1 MPARVT
7 SVEGL
12 KRAIT
17 NKRGFTTS
25 REILIVAVPAKVKYL
40 CEDLRTVSCC
50 SALWARILG
59 VARSS
64 STCLKA
70 VKTVWRYLAMVVHV
84 VLEYNRFAVETGGGT
99 RTEFDGFSLLET
111 TSEEPQTLRLE
122 FLPIP
127 GEIVVFGLVR
137 ASKYRIKL
145 GVFRCLCY

>member
-1 MPARVT
+1 MGEDSRRCEVILDLP
-7 SVEGL
+7 EGGQNSL
-12 KRAIT
+12 
-17 NKRGFTTS
+17 
-25 REILIVAVPAKVKYL
+25 AVFGHGGP
-40 CEDLRTVSCC
+40 RSF
-50 SALWARILG
+50 G
-59 VARSS
+59 VQQ
-64 STCLKA
+64 
-70 VKTVWRYLAMVVHV
+70 V
-84 VLEYNRFAVETGGGT
+84 AVETGGGT